1 MTSITFDSPWINWAA
16 IVLETNDVVIAEIDL
31 NADGKHK
38 QPSAYLTDGL
48 ESYIYFE
55 KGTVKFHDLPFEN
68 SLTFA
73 ETASGSCHVC
83 IMKRPEDSTKYRFFE
98 AKQ

>member
-1 MTSITFDSPWINWAA
+1 LAA
-16 IVLETNDVVIAEIDL
+16 IVFETNDVVIAEIDL

-68 SLTFA
+68 SVDFCRNSIWILSCLYY
-73 ETASGSCHVC
+73 ETSRRF
-83 IMKRPEDSTKYRFFE
+83 KKYRFL
-98 AKQ
+98 KLNND